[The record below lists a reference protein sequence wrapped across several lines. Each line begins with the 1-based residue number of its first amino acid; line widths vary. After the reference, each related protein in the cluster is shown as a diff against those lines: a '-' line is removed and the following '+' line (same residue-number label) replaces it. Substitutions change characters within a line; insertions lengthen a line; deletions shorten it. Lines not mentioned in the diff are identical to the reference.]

1 MVRVNDQKTKDNRR
15 YDKKMKHFIVRV
27 RVIFVLILALCIGGI
42 STFARQSLPAEKK
55 VSEDMVSPQYI
66 IVDDYKGVSL
76 VGRQW
81 YYTRIGTDR
90 GEMGDENGVYTANI
104 GGGTASVTVQSGW
117 GGVWTSLKYNAAL
130 NAELNP
136 TQLLGPYVKSQYQ
149 PTIVGIEVDIIDGSG
164 AFKIE
169 LKDKNHNIIAQKV
182 FQLSGGQRTLEFIIT
197 PHKNISKL
205 NWIVD
210 GAGHATVDEVR
221 LVIESPEF
229 TLAEAVFLFTYGHLS
244 QCYDADS
251 GLVRDR
257 ARWPVED
264 FAAVQ
269 TIGTFSLAT
278 AIAWDLGYVEKST
291 ANTIITKTKHTI
303 LNLPR
308 HEKGLLPHY
317 LTNGSITENTEWS
330 SVDTVI
336 TLIAEILACQA
347 VGEDTSQLETMIKNI
362 DWNDL
367 TGNGTHSIGMG
378 YDYAGNK
385 LEETWDTFG
394 SESFLAAVAYSAAT
408 GNNNVKLDKYST
420 PPTWDGSGFNDELA
434 ALFFPMNGTDI
445 WGNNWA
451 LYRQE
456 AFHTQFNYFSGH
468 LYETNGLF
476 GLSACEV
483 PEPWTVEEHEVYAA
497 WGVGGHNGQA
507 NDGSS
512 LVGYPIIAP
521 HYAAMIA
528 AEHPEAFES
537 VFRYLVETRGIFT
550 PLNNVESF
558 GIGIG
563 TNSSSNLHWN
573 SLKGSWNLSLQALG
587 VSRALSNGNYLAY
600 QALTENFFL
609 NQGFN
614 NIHISTPPQISLN
627 KSVLNFGSTDSQTT
641 SSQEILLSNS
651 GGGTLN
657 WTATPNQTWL
667 QVSPTSGTGDGVI
680 TVSVDA
686 SGLIAG
692 NHQGTIRFEDPNASN
707 SPQVI
712 NVNLF
717 VYSIGSSN
725 VPFGEFSTP
734 FSGSTVNSSIPVT
747 GWVLD
752 DIGVDSVKIY
762 RQNGSALIYIGDAL
776 FVEGA
781 RPDVEQL
788 YPNHPMNYKAGWGYM
803 MLTNFLP
810 NEGNGTFTIHA
821 IAADKEGHQATL
833 GTKTIICDNA
843 HAVKPFGA
851 IDTPIQGGTASGSNY
866 RNQGWV
872 LTPLPNAIPTDGST
886 INVYINGVYL
896 GHPTYNIYRSD
907 IASLFPGYANSSG
920 ALAYF
925 DFDTTTYSN
934 GVHTIYWTASD
945 NAGNTDGIGS
955 RYFTI
960 QNSYSAGRAAEFN
973 IQRSTFNVKPLRIP
987 VSHSQPVFLKKG
999 YHPHTKPVVEVY
1011 PNDKGIITIEIRELE
1026 RIEVRLFPVG
1036 TAGLAPLLFCTG
1048 YQLVGSQ
1055 LRPLPIGTTLDR
1067 ERGIFYW
1074 QPGPGFIGEYQL
1086 VFLENRKNREMRK
1099 KNIIIKI
1106 VPKFEILK

>member
-1 MVRVNDQKTKDNRR
+1 MR
-15 YDKKMKHFIVRV
+15 HFIVKIR
-27 RVIFVLILALCIGGI
+27 ITFVLILVLCIGGTG
-42 STFARQSLPAEKK
+42 TFARHRIPAEIKG
-55 VSEDMVSPQYI
+55 SEATVSPQYI
-66 IVDDYKGVSL
+66 IIDDYKGVSAA
-76 VGRQW
+76 GRQW

-90 GEMGDENGVYTANI
+90 GEMGDENGIYTANI

-117 GGVWTSLKYNAAL
+117 GGVWTSLKYNAVL

-136 TQLLGPYVKSQYQ
+136 NQLLGPYIKSQYQ
-149 PTIVGIEVDIIDGSG
+149 PTIVGIEVIIIDGSG

-169 LKDKNHNIIAQKV
+169 LKDKNHHVITQKV
-182 FQLSGGQRTLEFIIT
+182 FLLKGGEKTLRFMIT
-197 PHKNISKL
+197 PTTNMSKL

-210 GAGHATVDEVR
+210 GAGHAEVDEVR
-221 LVIESPEF
+221 FMIESPDS

-244 QCYDADS
+244 QCYDADT

-257 ARWPVED
+257 ARWPVEN

-291 ANTIITKTKHTI
+291 AKTIISKTKHTI

-317 LTNGSITENTEWS
+317 ITNGSITENTEWS

-347 VGEDTSQLETMIKNI
+347 VDEDTSPLETMIKNI

-385 LEETWDTFG
+385 LKETWDTFG

-434 ALFFPMNGTDI
+434 ALFFPMNGTDT

-456 AFHTQFNYFSGH
+456 AFNTQFHYFSGH
-468 LYETNGLF
+468 SYETDGLF

-483 PEPWTVEEHEVYAA
+483 PEPWAVEEHEVYAG

-512 LVGYPIIAP
+512 LVGCPIIAP

-528 AEHPEAFES
+528 AEHPDAFES

-558 GIGIG
+558 GVD
-563 TNSSSNLHWN
+563 TNNSSNLHWN

-587 VSRALSNGNYLAY
+587 VSRALSNGNDLAY
-600 QALTENFFL
+600 QALSENNFL

-614 NIHISTPPQISLN
+614 NIHVHLPPRILLN
-627 KSVLNFGSTDSQTT
+627 RDVLNFGSTDSQTT
-641 SSQEILLSNS
+641 AAQAIFVSNS
-651 GGGTLN
+651 GGGILN
-657 WTATPNQTWL
+657 WTATPDQTWL
-667 QVSPTSGTGDGVI
+667 HVSPTNGTSEGIVSI
-680 TVSVDA
+680 SVDA

-707 SPQVI
+707 SPQL
-712 NVNLF
+712 VNIGLH
-717 VYSIGSSN
+717 VYAIGSSN

-734 FSGSTVNSSIPVT
+734 IDGSTVSSSIPVT

-752 DIGVDSVKIY
+752 DIGVDYVKIY
-762 RQNGSALIYIGDAL
+762 RQHGGTLIYIGDAL

-788 YPNHPMNYKAGWGYM
+788 YPDYPMKYKAGWGYM

-810 NEGNGTFTIHA
+810 DNGNGTFTIHA
-821 IAADKEGHQATL
+821 IAADMEGHRATL

-843 HAVKPFGA
+843 SAVKPFGA
-851 IDTPIQGGTASGSNY
+851 IDTPIQGGTASGSDY

-886 INVYINGVYL
+886 INVFIDGVFL

-907 IASLFPGYANSSG
+907 IAELFPGYANSDG
-920 ALAYF
+920 AHAYF
-925 DFDTTTYSN
+925 DFDTTAYAN

-945 NAGNTDGIGS
+945 DAGHTDGIGS
-955 RYFTI
+955 RYFSI
-960 QNSYSAGRAAEFN
+960 QNSQSSRKDAV
-973 IQRSTFNVKPLRIP
+973 FNVNLNQISFDQ
-987 VSHSQPVFLKKG
+987 SHPVFIKKG
-999 YHPHTKPVVEVY
+999 YHPLSETAAVY
-1011 PNDKGIITIEIRELE
+1011 PNETGNIIIEIKELE
-1026 RIEVRLFPVG
+1026 RIEVRLFPEG
-1036 TAGLAPLLFCTG
+1036 TAGLAPLLSYTG
-1048 YQLVGSQ
+1048 YQLVGNQ
-1055 LRPLPIGTTLDR
+1055 FRPLPIGSTLDTN
-1067 ERGIFYW
+1067 RGVFYW
-1074 QPGPGFIGEYQL
+1074 QPGPGFIGTYRL
-1086 VFLENRKNREMRK
+1086 VFIKKEKAGEMIK
-1099 KNIIIKI
+1099 TNIIIGI
-1106 VPKFEILK
+1106 TPKFQRFK

>member
-1 MVRVNDQKTKDNRR
+1 
-15 YDKKMKHFIVRV
+15 MKHFIVRV
-27 RVIFVLILALCIGGI
+27 MFVLTIALCIGGI
-42 STFARQSLPAEKK
+42 GTFARQSMPAEKK
-55 VSEDMVSPQYI
+55 LSEDTVSPQYI
-66 IVDDYKGVSL
+66 IIDDYKGVSL
-76 VGRQW
+76 VGREW

-117 GGVWTSLKYNAAL
+117 GGVWTSLKYNAVL

-136 TQLLGPYVKSQYQ
+136 TQLLGPFVKSQYQ

-164 AFKIE
+164 AFKVE
-169 LKDKNHNIIAQKV
+169 LKDKNHNVIAQKV
-182 FQLSGGQRTLEFIIT
+182 FQLSGGQRTLKFIIT

-221 LVIESPEF
+221 FVIESPDL
-229 TLAEAVFLFTYGHLS
+229 TLAEAVFLFTYSHLS
-244 QCYDADS
+244 QCYDANS

-269 TIGTFSLAT
+269 TIGTFALAT
-278 AIAWDLGYVEKST
+278 AIAWALGYVEKST
-291 ANTIITKTKHTI
+291 AKSIISKTKHTI

-317 LTNGSITENTEWS
+317 ITNGSITENTEWS

-347 VGEDTSQLETMIKNI
+347 VGEDTSQLETTIQSI
-362 DWNDL
+362 DWDDL
-367 TGNGTHSIGMG
+367 TDNGTHSIGMG

-385 LEETWDTFG
+385 LNETWDTFG
-394 SESFLAAVAYSAAT
+394 SESLLAAVAYSAAS

-434 ALFFPMNGTDI
+434 ALFFPMKGTDI

-456 AFHTQFNYFSGH
+456 AFNTQFNYFSGH

-528 AEHPEAFES
+528 AEHPGAFES

-558 GIGIG
+558 GIGINNG
-563 TNSSSNLHWN
+563 SNLHWN

-587 VSRALSNGNYLAY
+587 ISRALSNGNYLAY
-600 QALTENFFL
+600 KALTENHFL
-609 NQGFN
+609 IQGFN
-614 NIHISTPPQISLN
+614 NIHVSTPPQISLN
-627 KSVLNFGSTDSQTT
+627 RSVLNFGSTNSQTT
-641 SSQEILLSNS
+641 AAQEMLVSNS

-667 QVSPTSGTGDGVI
+667 QASPFNGSGEGIVTI
-680 TVSVDA
+680 TVDT

-707 SPQVI
+707 SPQLV
-712 NVNLF
+712 NVSLH

-734 FSGSTVNSSIPVT
+734 IDGSTVSSSIPVT

-752 DIGVDSVKIY
+752 DVGVDSIKIY
-762 RQNGSALIYIGDAL
+762 RENGGTLIYVGNAL

-788 YPNHPMNYKAGWGYM
+788 YSDYPMNYKAGWGYM

-810 NEGNGTFTIHA
+810 NNGNGTFTIHA
-821 IAADKEGHQATL
+821 IAADMEGHQVTL

-843 HAVKPFGA
+843 NAVKPFGA

-886 INVYINGVYL
+886 INVYIDGVYL

-920 ALAYF
+920 AHAYF
-925 DFDTTTYSN
+925 DFDTATYAN

-960 QNSYSAGRAAEFN
+960 QNSQGAGRAAVFN
-973 IQRSTFNVKPLRIP
+973 VQRSMFNVNLTQIP
-987 VSHSQPVFLKKG
+987 VDQSHPVFLKKG
-999 YHPHTKPVVEVY
+999 YHPHTKPVVVS
-1011 PNDKGIITIEIRELE
+1011 PDDIGNIIIEIKELE
-1026 RIEVRLFPVG
+1026 RLEIHFSKNSVTDKSNTGRSTLNIEPRTLN
-1036 TAGLAPLLFCTG
+1036 L
-1048 YQLVGSQ
+1048 S
-1055 LRPLPIGTTLDR
+1055 PLPIGSTLDR
-1067 ERGIFYW
+1067 ERGVFYW
-1074 QPGPGFIGEYQL
+1074 QPGPGFIGEYRL
-1086 VFLENRKNREMRK
+1086 VFIEKGENMEIKK

-1106 VPKFEILK
+1106 KRNK